1 MTRFTLRP
9 GHALLLALLS
19 LAACQPAE
27 TDAQTARS
35 GSDSSN
41 AGMDH
46 AGMDHSAMGHDM
58 AGESSYSDVAFL
70 DGMTMHHRM
79 AVDMAQDAVTKA
91 SSPEVRRMA
100 QQMVS
105 DQEGEIAQMQ
115 AWRQQWFPG
124 EAAPD
129 TTMSADEMAAMGM
142 GMDMSM
148 LDRATGAA
156 YDRMFLQHMIPHHAG
171 AITMASEA
179 QMRSERTEVRTLA
192 ETIIAAQATEIGDMQ
207 RMIEAMPAAPSMPAD
222 STADGQ

>member
-1 MTRFTLRP
+1 MTRFTF
-9 GHALLLALLS
+9 LLS
-19 LAACQPAE
+19 FLALAACQPAE

-35 GSDSSN
+35 GSDSSM

-46 AGMDHSAMGHDM
+46 GTMDHNAMGHDQM
-58 AGESSYSDVAFL
+58 GTSSYSDVRFL
-70 DGMTMHHRM
+70 DQMTMHHRM

-91 SSPEVRRMA
+91 TSPEVRRMA

-129 TTMSADEMAAMGM
+129 TTMSADDMAAMGM
-142 GMDMSM
+142 GMDMAM

-171 AITMASEA
+171 AVTMAAEA
-179 QMRSERTEVRTLA
+179 QMHSERAEVRDLA
-192 ETIIAAQATEIGDMQ
+192 ETIIAAQAREIGDMQ
-207 RMIEAMPAAPSMPAD
+207 DMIEAMPTAPSVPAD
-222 STADGQ
+222 STTDGQ

>member
-1 MTRFTLRP
+1 MTRST
-9 GHALLLALLS
+9 LLLAALLP
-19 LAACQPAE
+19 LAACQSATE
-27 TDAQTARS
+27 TDAQTARP
-35 GSDSSN
+35 GSDSSH

-46 AGMDHSAMGHDM
+46 AGMDHGAMGHSM

-70 DGMTMHHRM
+70 DQMTMHHRM
-79 AVDMAQDAVTKA
+79 AVDMARDAVAKA

-129 TTMSADEMAAMGM
+129 TAMSADDMAAMGM
-142 GMDMSM
+142 GMDMTM

-156 YDRMFLQHMIPHHAG
+156 YDRMFYEHMIPHHAG
-171 AITMASEA
+171 AITMAAEA
-179 QMRSERTEVRTLA
+179 QARSERPEVRALA
-192 ETIIAAQATEIGDMQ
+192 EQIIAAQAAEIGEMQ
-207 RMIEAMPAAPSMPAD
+207 RRIEAMPAAPSMPAD